1 MNYKLSRY
9 SITTQ
14 NKELLEQISGQKIFT
29 KNTFDLNQKA
39 INSVLDQGKQNAL
52 VYLERNQ
59 LGQKLSIFE
68 ENNIFKAVVDLQ
80 QKLSLNK
87 KPRRIECYDISHISG
102 KFVYGSMVV
111 FIDGLPVKKYYRLF
125 KCPDKN
131 DDFANHREVLTRRL
145 NRALNLNPDKIDKTW
160 QLPDLII
167 VDGGKGQL
175 SSDIRILDE
184 FKIKFNEQN
193 TAFDV
198 EICSL
203 AKKEEEVFLPYL
215 SESVRVTGNTRFLIQ
230 RIRDEAHRFAITNNR
245 NARLKTASKS
255 QLDEIAGIGPK
266 TKQKLLSIFGSVS
279 SIIDQLYKNPEII
292 DEAVGV
298 KASEKLKKALIG
310 GASQVQN

>member
-1 MNYKLSRY
+1 MYKLKRY
-9 SITTQ
+9 SISTE
-14 NKELLEQISGQKIFT
+14 NKNLLEELSGQKIYT
-29 KNTFDLNQKA
+29 KNTFELNQKA
-39 INSVLDQGKQNAL
+39 INSVLEQGKQNAL

-80 QKLSLNK
+80 QKLDLK
-87 KPRRIECYDISHISG
+87 KRPRRIECYDISHISG

-111 FIDGLPVKKYYRLF
+111 FIDGLPTKKYYRLF
-125 KCPDKN
+125 KCPERN
-131 DDFANHREVLTRRL
+131 DDFANHKEVLSRRL
-145 NRALNLNPDKIDKTW
+145 KRALELNLEKPNKAW

-175 SSDIRILDE
+175 SSDMSVLDE
-184 FKIKFNEQN
+184 FRSQFVERNLPFE
-193 TAFDV
+193 V
-198 EICSL
+198 EICGL

-215 SESVRVTGNTRFLIQ
+215 SESVRVSGSTRFLIQ

-255 QLDEIAGIGPK
+255 KLDDINGIGPK

-279 SIIDQLYKNPEII
+279 SIVDQLYKNPEIMY
-292 DEAVGV
+292 EAVGAKV
-298 KASEKLKKALIG
+298 TEKLKQELIDKP
-310 GASQVQN
+310 S